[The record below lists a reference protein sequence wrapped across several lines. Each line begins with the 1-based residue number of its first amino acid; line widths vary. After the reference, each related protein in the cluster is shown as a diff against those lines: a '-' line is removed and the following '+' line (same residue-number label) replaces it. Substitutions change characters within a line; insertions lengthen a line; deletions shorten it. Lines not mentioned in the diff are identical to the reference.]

1 MQTYVDVINP
11 PKKREDTSFEKCF
24 ELKELESSE
33 NLLKLLKSKDQDED
47 QVTKNQKNDD
57 FFDRISDDYNEY
69 LYGMVQYWQEYGFF
83 DKRKPITNIVADISQ
98 ITLKY
103 VTQTHVDVE
112 EEEDDIE
119 YENEEDYF
127 N

>member
-1 MQTYVDVINP
+1 MQSYVDIINP
-11 PKKREDTSFEKCF
+11 PKKREDSLEKCI

-33 NLLKLLKSKDQDED
+33 NLLKRIQSKEQTQENSKSH
-47 QVTKNQKNDD
+47 KNDE

-69 LYGMVQYWQEYGFF
+69 LYGMVQYWQEHGFF
-83 DKRKPITNIVADISQ
+83 DKRKPLTNIVADISR
-98 ITLKY
+98 ITLNF
-103 VTQTHVDVE
+103 VTQTPIDVE